1 MEVKGVDADM
11 LKEYLEKTY
20 GYNEPILISEIKLE
34 SLNDNALR
42 QYFKRMVKSG
52 DLVRFD
58 TGVYYLPKASR
69 LLKKTYLDPL
79 KVLTRKYI
87 ENGTD
92 TYGYFSG
99 AYFSNQ
105 LGLTTQMPAVIEI
118 VTDKEATKG
127 RTVTVGGQNVRLRR
141 PIMQI
146 TKENVLLLQFLDTV
160 STAEKYAELP
170 QQEMTALLKQY
181 LRKNSFTQKQLAEV
195 MPSVTAQAA
204 KKLIEWG
211 LIYEFTS

>member
-1 MEVKGVDADM
+1 MKLKGTDADM

-52 DLVRFD
+52 DLIRFD
-58 TGVYYLPKASR
+58 TGVYYLSKDSR
-69 LLKKTYLDPL
+69 LLEKPYLDPI
-79 KVLTRKYI
+79 KVITRKYI
-87 ENGTD
+87 ENGTE

-105 LGLTTQMPAVIEI
+105 LGLTTQMPAVIEV

-127 RTVTVGGQNVRLRR
+127 RTVTVGRQNVRLRR
-141 PIMQI
+141 PAMQI
-146 TKENVLLLQFLDTV
+146 TKENALLLQFLDAV

-181 LRKNSFTQKQLAEV
+181 LCKHSFTRKQLADSLS
-195 MPSVTAQAA
+195 SVTAQTA

-211 LIYEFTS
+211 LIYDFS